1 MALLGIKFLIYSVIF
16 QKIAMELDKQ
26 DFSILKVLQRNG
38 RISNR
43 DLARAV
49 SLSASPSWRRLR
61 SLEKHGVIDHYAAV
75 VRREAV
81 GLSIMG
87 FSHVILHDH
96 SRETVEK
103 FDRAI
108 MEADQVLECH
118 ATSGEHDYMLKVV
131 APDMAA
137 YQDFLSEYLLNIGV
151 VRTVNTSF
159 VLKQQKST
167 TVLPLEQVQPT

>member
-1 MALLGIKFLIYSVIF
+1 MK
-16 QKIAMELDKQ
+16 LDKQ
-26 DFSILKVLQRNG
+26 DFSILEVLQKDG

-49 SLSASPSWRRLR
+49 SLSPSPSWRRLR
-61 SLEKHGVIDHYAAV
+61 ALEAEGVIEHYAAV
-75 VRREAV
+75 IKREAV
-81 GLSIMG
+81 GLPIMG
-87 FSHVILHDH
+87 FAHVTLHDH
-96 SRETVEK
+96 NSETVKK

-108 MEADQVLECH
+108 MESDQVLECH

-131 APDMAA
+131 APDMAS
-137 YQDFLSEYLLNIGV
+137 YQEFLSSYLLTMGV

-167 TVLPLEQVQPT
+167 TSLPLKYARKD

>member
-1 MALLGIKFLIYSVIF
+1 MKLG
-16 QKIAMELDKQ
+16 KQ
-26 DFSILKVLQRNG
+26 DLSILKVLQKNG

-49 SLSASPSWRRLR
+49 SLSPSPSWRRLR
-61 SLEKHGVIDHYAAV
+61 AMEEAGVIDHYSAV
-75 VRREAV
+75 VKREAV

-87 FSHVILHDH
+87 FAHVSLHDH
-96 SRETVEK
+96 HSETVAK
-103 FDRAI
+103 FDKAI

-118 ATSGEHDYMLKVV
+118 STSGEHDYMLKVV

-137 YQDFLSEYLLNIGV
+137 YQDFLSDYLLTLGV

-159 VLKQQKST
+159 VLKQLKST
-167 TVLPLEQVQPT
+167 TALPLDHVPHQAQDRGA

>member
-1 MALLGIKFLIYSVIF
+1 MKLG
-16 QKIAMELDKQ
+16 KQ
-26 DFSILKVLQRNG
+26 DFSILEVLQKDG

-49 SLSASPSWRRLR
+49 SLSPSPTWRRLR
-61 SLEKHGVIDHYAAV
+61 ALEEGGVIDHYAAV
-75 VRREAV
+75 VRRESV

-87 FSHVILHDH
+87 FAHVTLHDH
-96 SRETVEK
+96 NSETVAK

-108 MEADQVLECH
+108 MDADAVLECH
-118 ATSGEHDYMLKVV
+118 ATSGEYDYMLKIV

-137 YQDFLSEYLLNIGV
+137 YQDFLSAYLLTIGV

-159 VLKQQKST
+159 VLKEQKST
-167 TVLPLEQVQPT
+167 TVLPLNHVKGGRR

>member
-1 MALLGIKFLIYSVIF
+1 MKLGKFDL
-16 QKIAMELDKQ
+16 
-26 DFSILKVLQRNG
+26 SILRVLQKDG

-49 SLSASPSWRRLR
+49 ALSPSPSWRRLR
-61 SLEKHGVIDHYAAV
+61 ALEDAGVIDHYAAV
-75 VRREAV
+75 LKREAV

-87 FSHVILHDH
+87 FAHVTLHDH
-96 SRETVEK
+96 NTETVAK

-108 MEADQVLECH
+108 MDADPVLECH
-118 ATSGEHDYMLKVV
+118 ATSGEYDYMLKIV

-137 YQDFLSEYLLNIGV
+137 YQEFLSETLLTIGV

-159 VLKQQKST
+159 VLKEQKST
-167 TVLPLEQVQPT
+167 TVLPLNHARSGSE

>member
-1 MALLGIKFLIYSVIF
+1 MQFG
-16 QKIAMELDKQ
+16 KQ
-26 DFSILKVLQRNG
+26 DLSILKVLQKDG

-49 SLSASPSWRRLR
+49 SLSPSPSWRRLR
-61 SLEKHGVIDHYAAV
+61 AMEEAGVIDHYAAV
-75 VRREAV
+75 VKREAV

-87 FSHVILHDH
+87 YAHVTLHDH
-96 SRETVEK
+96 NIETVAK

-108 MEADQVLECH
+108 MDADQVLECH
-118 ATSGEHDYMLKVV
+118 ATSGEHDYLLQVV

-137 YQDFLSEYLLNIGV
+137 YQEFLSGYLLTLGV

-159 VLKQQKST
+159 VLKPLKST
-167 TVLPLEQVQPT
+167 TVLPLDHAPRGAWLRQP

>member
-1 MALLGIKFLIYSVIF
+1 
-16 QKIAMELDKQ
+16 MELQKHDY
-26 DFSILKVLQRNG
+26 SILRVLQRNG

-49 SLSASPSWRRLR
+49 SLSPSPSWRRLR
-61 SLEKHGVIDHYAAV
+61 ALEEAGVIDHYAAV

-87 FSHVILHDH
+87 FAHVSLHDH
-96 SRETVEK
+96 DSETVAK

-108 MEADQVLECH
+108 LDADHVLECH
-118 ATSGEHDYMLKVV
+118 STSGEHDYMLKIV

-137 YQDFLSEYLLNIGV
+137 YQKFLSDYLLTLGV

-159 VLKQQKST
+159 VLKQLKST
-167 TVLPLEQVQPT
+167 TVLPLDHARGG